1 LPAGVF
7 EGNVTDKT
15 FVLTMFHIAVKPFC
29 TKGKIMAEGNGE
41 VSMEDKKDQ
50 DKIERTEDYAKLV
63 EYGLDEKVAGKLDE
77 IYKTGKLAHADLD
90 ERALDALKEFP
101 VEGALNV
108 LTQFLDSNLEHV
120 SNKSA
125 YLCGVMKTYRQKSR
139 AGQGSGS
146 GAVAKAP
153 DEDKIKSILE
163 RTGYTLDVTTGQR
176 KYGGP
181 PPGWEG
187 PTPGNGCE
195 VFCGKIPKDMYE
207 DELIPLFEK
216 CGSIWD
222 LRLMMDPMTGLNRGY
237 AFITFTSRDAAQLA
251 VRELD
256 NHEIKPGKSLKVNIS
271 VPNLRL
277 FVGNIPKSK
286 GKEEILDEF
295 GKLTAGLTEVIIYS
309 SPDDKKKNRGFCFL
323 EYESHKA
330 ASLAKR
336 RLGTGR
342 IKVWGC
348 DIIVDWAD
356 PQEEPDEATMSKVKV
371 LYVRNLTQDCSE
383 EKLKESFEAF
393 GKVER
398 VKKIKDY
405 AFIHFEDR
413 DNAMAAMREL
423 NGKEM
428 GGSAIEVSLAKPPSD
443 KKKKEEILRA
453 RERRMMQMM
462 QVRGGC
468 SPSHPSMLPG
478 SMPMRGPGGPGPRGA
493 GGAGSMRGPMG
504 RGDYDYDYDYY
515 GYGDYRG
522 GYSDPYYDDY
532 YRYEDYYF
540 DYPPP
545 PPPARGRGRQPQPS
559 HPTHGD
565 MRFAGLSKNILGEG
579 SETSQ
584 LSTTA
589 TNFSSLTSSMKQAL
603 QTAAG
608 TVGCRLVVG
617 VEWWRVAGP
626 VGPQPVGGPGEH
638 APQPPRPVGGVE
650 HPRVGGARAKGSL
663 PAGKRKFDGG
673 HQNQGESKRRYQSS
687 WGNQPLAQQ
696 PLGNAYGLA
705 GMNGGGYNS
714 GGDQQ
719 WYQDTYQSWS

>member
-1 LPAGVF
+1 
-7 EGNVTDKT
+7 
-15 FVLTMFHIAVKPFC
+15 
-29 TKGKIMAEGNGE
+29 MAEGNGE
-41 VSMEDKKDQ
+41 IKGDDKQSKD
-50 DKIERTEDYAKLV
+50 DMDYVDRTDDYPKLIQ
-63 EYGLDEKVAGKLDE
+63 YGLNEKVAGKLDE
-77 IYKTGKLAHADLD
+77 IYKTGKLAHVDLD

-101 VEGALNV
+101 VDGALNV
-108 LTQFLDSNLEHV
+108 LSQFLESNLEHV

-139 AGQGSGS
+139 AGQGSTGNAS
-146 GAVAKAP
+146 TTPKAP
-153 DEDKIKSILE
+153 DEDKIKMILE
-163 RTGYTLDVTTGQR
+163 RTGYPLDVTTGQR

-181 PPGWEG
+181 PPNWEG
-187 PTPGNGCE
+187 PTPGTGCE

-216 CGSIWD
+216 CGKIWD
-222 LRLMMDPMTGLNRGY
+222 LRLMMDPMTGTNRGY
-237 AFITFTSRDAAQLA
+237 AFITFTNRDAANQA

-256 NHEIKPGKSLKVNIS
+256 NYEIKPGKSLKVNIS

-342 IKVWGC
+342 MKVWGC

-356 PQEEPDEATMSKVKV
+356 PQEEPDEQTMSKVRV

-383 EKLKESFEAF
+383 EKLKECFEQH
-393 GKVER
+393 GKIER

-413 DNAMAAMREL
+413 DCAVKAMREL
-423 NGKEM
+423 NGREM
-428 GGSAIEVSLAKPPSD
+428 GGSHIEVSLAKPPSD
-443 KKKKEEILRA
+443 KKKKEEMLRA

-462 QVRGGC
+462 QMMQSRGGYDNALG
-468 SPSHPSMLPG
+468 SPSHPGMMPG
-478 SMPMRGPGGPGPRGA
+478 PMPVRGPGQGPRGTGAGMRGPLARN
-493 GGAGSMRGPMG
+493 
-504 RGDYDYDYDYY
+504 DTYDYDYDYY

-540 DYPPP
+540 EYAPP

-559 HPTHGD
+559 
-565 MRFAGLSKNILGEG
+565 
-579 SETSQ
+579 
-584 LSTTA
+584 
-589 TNFSSLTSSMKQAL
+589 
-603 QTAAG
+603 
-608 TVGCRLVVG
+608 
-617 VEWWRVAGP
+617 
-626 VGPQPVGGPGEH
+626 
-638 APQPPRPVGGVE
+638 
-650 HPRVGGARAKGSL
+650 
-663 PAGKRKFDGG
+663 
-673 HQNQGESKRRYQSS
+673 S

-696 PLGNAYGLA
+696 PLGGNAYSVA
-705 GMNGGGYNS
+705 SMNGGG
-714 GGDQQ
+714 GGHDRGVDDE
-719 WYQDTYQSWS
+719 WYQDSYQSWS